1 MNIKVGSIET
11 KMLLG
16 LFIPGLTQ
24 KVSVTFANTLPIYD
38 YADDLFEKNC
48 KLDFG

>member
-1 MNIKVGSIET
+1 MNIKVGSTEI
-11 KMLLG
+11 KVFLG
-16 LFIPGLTQ
+16 LFNPQLNL

-48 KLDFG
+48 KFDFQ